1 MVGDDSQ
8 AQLLTDGNALRTSAD
23 RNGAADWL
31 AKCQMRGVQVEFH
44 DAIATGNTDQTD
56 GRERSVSNLIR
67 ERNRGRQRGDRVAAG
82 IRTNFVEGH
91 GLNHEEVDDVG
102 LRALA

>member
-1 MVGDDSQ
+1 
-8 AQLLTDGNALRTSAD
+8 
-23 RNGAADWL
+23 
-31 AKCQMRGVQVEFH
+31 MRRVQVEFH

-56 GRERSVSNLIR
+56 GRERSVCNLIR
-67 ERNRGRQRGDRVAAG
+67 ERNRGGHRIYGIVIRVRAD
-82 IRTNFVEGH
+82 FVEGH